1 MKKLIELLHACS
13 SLNHRLWRAAVN
25 NMHADITRRQAR
37 LLLFLSHKG
46 EVKMTALADVF
57 GVRGPSLTPMVDKLM
72 DSGYIERGTDAADRR
87 VVTVNLTSKG
97 KSILQRIEQNFSAQ
111 VDDLLLFLSN
121 EQKEN
126 LLGYIAVFLDIIE
139 KLHGHIKDGEKGV

>member
-1 MKKLIELLHACS
+1 
-13 SLNHRLWRAAVN
+13 
-25 NMHADITRRQAR
+25 MHAEITRRQAR

-46 EVKMTALADVF
+46 EVKMTELADVF

-111 VDDLLLFLSN
+111 VDDLLLFLPS
-121 EQKEN
+121 EQRET
-126 LLGYIAVFLDIIE
+126 LQEYTAEFLDIVE
-139 KLHGHIKDGEKGV
+139 KLSGHIKDGEKGA